1 MEFSVLNTN
10 EGVPYYFDQKEI
22 HIHPKED
29 HQNAGRAILHHSN
42 FADSSISYDF
52 ITCLSQR

>member
-10 EGVPYYFDQKEI
+10 EGVPYYLGEKEI

-42 FADSSISYDF
+42 FADSSIGYDF
-52 ITCLSQR
+52 ITCLGQ